1 VTARSGCGRPPPA
14 RGVHELVAL
23 EENGPAVLE
32 RAVTDRAGA
41 VSRTAPLHNP
51 AGPLAYSRRI
61 RLHLGCPILSLRGP
75 IRVSSARV
83 NPFVVPRH
91 GTPARSGAGGRHGSD
106 TAAVPPLREAHPPSH
121 RVTVQRPA
129 DPPALPRR
137 YAPGPPYPC
146 AVAMGEHHHARLAQ
160 VPGTAQLPDALVLR
174 CVTFARER

>member
-61 RLHLGCPILSLRGP
+61 RLHLGCPILSLPGP

-91 GTPARSGAGGRHGSD
+91 GTPARSGAGGEHGEED
-106 TAAVPPLREAHPPSH
+106 VG
-121 RVTVQRPA
+121 
-129 DPPALPRR
+129 ALGER
-137 YAPGPPYPC
+137 
-146 AVAMGEHHHARLAQ
+146 MGGHWIFSSARSSTDGGILRLA
-160 VPGTAQLPDALVLR
+160 PWRSSG
-174 CVTFARER
+174 